1 MANELQPEEGTTEVD
16 EVVQPAVAEI
26 PEQELPETDLTAPG
40 KRPSGP
46 FRVGDRVQLT
56 DGKGRHYTIVLEAN
70 REYHTHKGGIVH
82 NDLIGAD
89 EGSVVKSVNGT
100 PYLALRPLLVD
111 YVLSM
116 PRGAQVIYPKDA
128 AQIVHEGD
136 VFPEH
141 ACSRPEPAPAH

>member
-16 EVVQPAVAEI
+16 EVVQSAVAEI
-26 PEQELPETDLTAPG
+26 PEQELPEADLTAPG

-100 PYLALRPLLVD
+100 P
-111 YVLSM
+111 
-116 PRGAQVIYPKDA
+116 
-128 AQIVHEGD
+128 
-136 VFPEH
+136 
-141 ACSRPEPAPAH
+141 